1 MTALPVAHY
10 LRELSGEPSRRGRG
24 LSGAGGDTDLESRV
38 GEAHALGVLEG
49 RAAAQVEQDQRLAQ
63 QQAAFDQKLAA
74 ERQKW
79 AAEQGVV
86 LGELLVTQ
94 LRDIEDRIAGQVS
107 RVLKPVVADH
117 VRGRAVDELSRM
129 LEGML
134 AKGDYAKVTV
144 SGPEDLL
151 GPVEARLSGLG
162 VGVNFVPAEG
172 VDLVVSA
179 DETILETRIGSWV
192 QAIDGEGS

>member
-10 LRELSGEPSRRGRG
+10 LHELSGESSRRGRTY
-24 LSGAGGDTDLESRV
+24 SGGVGDSDIENRI
-38 GEAHALGVLEG
+38 GEAHARGVLEG
-49 RAAAQVEQDQRLAQ
+49 RAAALVDQDQALAR

-79 AAEQGVV
+79 AAEQGVI

-117 VRGRAVDELSRM
+117 VRGRAVDELARM

-151 GPVEARLSGLG
+151 APVEARLSGLAAG
-162 VGVNFVPAEG
+162 VSFLPADG

-192 QAIDGEGS
+192 QAINGDGS